1 MKGIFASRGHRQCY
15 IICIIANVITRGTK
29 PFYFSDVRYF
39 HCTEELKVPFAE
51 CPIEPQFD
59 IEDNAW
65 IDSHCQIQE
74 SDMLQQ
80 YEDYYFGSYPGICK
94 LKCIKLRHFRIVLL
108 IVTLNRL
115 ASTAELWESK
125 FLYWITEGRRRE
137 YFKINEKVQEYPFTS
152 DEMIYKSMIINLMK
166 SEAIVVQNCLV
177 PFQNQAV
184 KKAIKYQNES
194 DNL

>member
-1 MKGIFASRGHRQCY
+1 
-15 IICIIANVITRGTK
+15 
-29 PFYFSDVRYF
+29 
-39 HCTEELKVPFAE
+39 
-51 CPIEPQFD
+51 
-59 IEDNAW
+59 
-65 IDSHCQIQE
+65 
-74 SDMLQQ
+74 MLQQ
-80 YEDYYFGSYPGICK
+80 YQDYYFGSYPGVCK
-94 LKCIKLRHFRIVLL
+94 LNRSHLRGVLL
-108 IVTLNRL
+108 FMNFHHL
-115 ASTAELWESK
+115 APTAELWESK

-152 DEMIYKSMIINLMK
+152 DEMIYKSMIINLMR

>member
-1 MKGIFASRGHRQCY
+1 
-15 IICIIANVITRGTK
+15 
-29 PFYFSDVRYF
+29 
-39 HCTEELKVPFAE
+39 
-51 CPIEPQFD
+51 
-59 IEDNAW
+59 
-65 IDSHCQIQE
+65 
-74 SDMLQQ
+74 MLQQ
-80 YEDYYFGSYPGICK
+80 YQDYYFGSYPGVCK
-94 LKCIKLRHFRIVLL
+94 LNRSHLKGVLL
-108 IVTLNRL
+108 FMNFLYL
-115 ASTAELWESK
+115 APTAELWESK

-152 DEMIYKSMIINLMK
+152 DEMIYKSMIINLMR

>member
-1 MKGIFASRGHRQCY
+1 MATAKFRSLICFNSTK
-15 IICIIANVITRGTK
+15 IIILVPILEFVSLTVYFKRFLRFIT
-29 PFYFSDVRYF
+29 
-39 HCTEELKVPFAE
+39 
-51 CPIEPQFD
+51 
-59 IEDNAW
+59 
-65 IDSHCQIQE
+65 
-74 SDMLQQ
+74 
-80 YEDYYFGSYPGICK
+80 
-94 LKCIKLRHFRIVLL
+94 LL
-108 IVTLNRL
+108 RL
-115 ASTAELWESK
+115 APSAELWESK

-184 KKAIKYQNES
+184 KKSIKYQNES